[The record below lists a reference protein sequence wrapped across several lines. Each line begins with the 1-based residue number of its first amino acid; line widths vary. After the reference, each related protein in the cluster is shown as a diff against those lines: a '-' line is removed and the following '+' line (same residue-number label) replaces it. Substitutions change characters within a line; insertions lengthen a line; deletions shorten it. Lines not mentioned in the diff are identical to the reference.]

1 MSNRQNGAKKNSG
14 RPFIAVLL
22 AVVLL
27 ACAAGLFI
35 YNRNNT
41 QSKETENTAETA
53 EGTEKADSEDTDA
66 EAPAASAA
74 DTPEDSEDSEEEA
87 ETEDTGLMF
96 PYTVDGENLEI
107 GSLFQYSGPNP
118 DCGNEQGEDVGS
130 IQLTN
135 KSGKY
140 LETADITINL
150 ANGIA
155 YVFHVEGLPDGKT
168 VLALDTT
175 NQTYDG
181 KSGAA
186 DIEAETAYSE
196 NASLKE
202 DALSVSN
209 DEEGIHLTNISGEEL
224 KNINVKYHCDMDDMY
239 FGGLCYE
246 GTVESLAAG
255 ADTVLDTSECYM
267 GEAVVVNIT
276 Y

>member
-53 EGTEKADSEDTDA
+53 EGTEKADSKDTDA

-74 DTPEDSEDSEEEA
+74 DTPEDSEEEA

-150 ANGIA
+150 ANGTA

-186 DIEAETAYSE
+186 DIEAEAAYSD

-255 ADTVLDTSECYM
+255 EDTVLDTSECHM
-267 GEAVVVNIT
+267 GEAAVVNIT

>member
-1 MSNRQNGAKKNSG
+1 MSNRQNGAKKNYG

-27 ACAAGLFI
+27 ACAVGLFI

-96 PYTVDGENLEI
+96 PHTVDGENLEI

-255 ADTVLDTSECYM
+255 EDTVLDTSECHM
-267 GEAVVVNIT
+267 GEAAVVNIT